1 MKDLKVFIVVCHGTD
16 KDGDSYDETIDR
28 VFVTEDQACEHLMKM
43 KRDWLEE
50 NKCTAP
56 VMLTDKFN
64 EFSLYINPD
73 DPLEYAGHVKEISLV
88 GLDKLSDKER
98 FNFASVLFQDPF
110 DGARYAIR
118 LELDVFIP
126 EREDVL
132 TDKQIDQLVSIG
144 IELYKQYDY
153 ATPTGV
159 GCAIAQYLMSKY
171 SKDKPL
177 NYDAITYEDLSYA
190 YEVSDWR

>member
-1 MKDLKVFIVVCHGTD
+1 MKDLKVFVVICHGTD

-28 VFVTEDQACEHLMKM
+28 VFITEDQACEHLMKM

-56 VMLTDKFN
+56 VMLTDKFDQFN
-64 EFSLYINPD
+64 LYIHAD
-73 DPLEYAGHVKEISLV
+73 DPREYAGHVKSISLL
-88 GLDKLSDKER
+88 GLDKLNDKER
-98 FNFASVLFQDPF
+98 FNFASVLFYEPF

-118 LELDVFIP
+118 LELDVFVP
-126 EREDVL
+126 EHEDAL
-132 TDKQIDQLVSIG
+132 TDKQIDRLVNLG

-159 GCAIAQYLMSKY
+159 GCAIAQYLMITY
-171 SKDKPL
+171 SKNKPI
-177 NYDAITYEDLSYA
+177 NYDAITYETLANA